1 MIVAAV
7 IRNIAEG
14 TRLYGIYQKESEV
27 LGGMCLNIFISCAL
41 MSLKLWQ
48 LADLAVPLI
57 ITLLIQTVVMA
68 FFAYFVIFR
77 VMGGNYEAAVM
88 ASGTCASAWAPPPM
102 PSPT

>member
-7 IRNIAEG
+7 IRNVAEG
-14 TRLYGIYQKESEV
+14 TKLFGIYQKESEV
-27 LGGMCLNIFISCAL
+27 LGGMCLNIFLSCAL

-57 ITLLIQTVVMA
+57 VTLLIQTVVMA
-68 FFAYFVIFR
+68 LFAYFVIS
-77 VMGGNYEAAVM
+77 V
-88 ASGTCASAWAPPPM
+88 SWAETTKPLSWLPAPVDSVWVPRQT